1 MPAVM
6 EAARRG
12 FAQQEEDYAPSDSLS
27 PEWEAELGMRL
38 KEVENGTVKLVPFDE
53 TLRTAILR
61 LAAMLIADRK
71 VATDSKGASSKPR
84 RVSMY
89 GALKGKVKM
98 TADFDAPLDDFA
110 EYM

>member
-6 EAARRG
+6 EAPRRG
-12 FAQQEEDYAPSDSLS
+12 FAQQGEANAPSGLFS

-38 KEVENGTVKLVPFDE
+38 KEIENGTVELVPFDE

-71 VATDSKGASSKPR
+71 VATDSKGVSSKQR

-98 TADFDAPLDDFA
+98 TADFDAPLEDFA